1 MFYVQQH
8 QQYKLILRNA
18 LDDPAP
24 TGSPSAPAPGDT
36 LPLPQQPDVLV
47 TSALYRFNQ
56 LVVPDGLT
64 DRVVD
69 LDSLYPTPPT
79 GNTRKRKARPP
90 NGDVGRD
97 LFRRPAV
104 VRNWNKSQSLVKQKV
119 LRRDGWARKIGV
131 NNISNSLQPSAKYTF
146 ISYVLAFEKLLI
158 MHYLRI

>member
-1 MFYVQQH
+1 M
-8 QQYKLILRNA
+8 ILRNA

-24 TGSPSAPAPGDT
+24 TGSPSAPAPDDT

-47 TSALYRFNQ
+47 TSALYRSNQ
-56 LVVPDGLT
+56 LVAPDGLT

-104 VRNWNKSQSLVKQKV
+104 VR
-119 LRRDGWARKIGV
+119 
-131 NNISNSLQPSAKYTF
+131 
-146 ISYVLAFEKLLI
+146 KLEQVPEFGQTEGAAPGRLGKKN
-158 MHYLRI
+158 RSE